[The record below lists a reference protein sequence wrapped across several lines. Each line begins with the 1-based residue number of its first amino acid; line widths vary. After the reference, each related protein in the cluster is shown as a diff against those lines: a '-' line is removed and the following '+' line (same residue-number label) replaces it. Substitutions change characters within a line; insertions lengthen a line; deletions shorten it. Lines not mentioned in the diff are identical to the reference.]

1 MPKTRERTEEKRQKD
16 RERQRHHRAHL
27 SPEKKAA
34 VRQRQRESR
43 KIRKMQKEEKLA
55 ALQEKARQF
64 TVKAKFLAAKNAEMK
79 ENVKEY
85 EALLAEEPMVND
97 DDAGNV
103 RDSFAYARSK
113 PALFEVLTG
122 ETNESFDELFELLK
136 APLAA
141 RNYRGEVRQRA
152 ASGKPRIRDKHQL
165 YICLLFLRQ
174 YPTYAMLMLALRALD
189 ELTLHHYIH
198 RVLCALDS
206 LTALQIKWPSDAEFD
221 ELLKKQQKWPF
232 AWLRNVV
239 CAVDGTEIRVA
250 RPTTGAIKN
259 KHYSGKKKQYAL
271 NVLLVVR
278 LDGVIIYCSEP
289 QPKMHD
295 QSFWKETGLRSR
307 FLGKPYGIIG
317 DGGFTFNY
325 APKAGSPANI
335 ISHSPHKRPR
345 RTKAN
350 PERQKL
356 SDVQKR
362 ENAELSKTR
371 VVVENTN
378 RRLKQYKILG
388 TKLRH
393 YHHGPE
399 GTVRKGITPA
409 LVVRVVAG
417 LTNRAILRSP
427 IRSMDWVPE
436 KVVDSDLISA
446 EGSDEEEVLEDEV
459 EKDE

>member
-1 MPKTRERTEEKRQKD
+1 MPKTRERAEEKRRKD
-16 RERQRHHRAHL
+16 RERQQHYRAHL

-34 VRQRQRESR
+34 VRDRQRESR
-43 KIRKMQKEEKLA
+43 KKCKMQKEERLA
-55 ALQEKARQF
+55 ALQTKAHQIC
-64 TVKAKFLAAKNAEMK
+64 VKAKALASKNAEMK
-79 ENVKEY
+79 ENFKEY
-85 EALLAEEPMVND
+85 EQLLSEEPMVND

-103 RDSFAYARSK
+103 RASFAYARSM
-113 PALFEVLTG
+113 PRLFEVLTG
-122 ETNESFDELFELLK
+122 ETNKSFDELFALLE

-141 RNYRGEVRQRA
+141 RNYRGELRQRA
-152 ASGKPRIRDKHQL
+152 ASGVPRIRDKHQL

-206 LTALQIKWPSDAEFD
+206 LAELQIKWPSDAEFD
-221 ELLKKQQKWPF
+221 ELLKRQQKWPF
-232 AWLRNVV
+232 AWLRKVV

-289 QPKMHD
+289 QAKMHD
-295 QSFWKETGLRSR
+295 QSFWNQTGLRSR
-307 FLGKPYGIIG
+307 FIGKPYGIIG

-325 APKAGSPANI
+325 TTKRGSATDI
-335 ISHSPHKRPR
+335 ISFTPHKRAR
-345 RTKAN
+345 RTKAK

-356 SDVQKR
+356 TDVQKR
-362 ENAELSKTR
+362 ANAELSKTR

-378 RRLKQYKILG
+378 RRLKMYKILG

-393 YHHGPE
+393 YRHTPG
-399 GTVRKGITPA
+399 GTPHKGITPA

-417 LTNRAILRSP
+417 LTNRSVLRCP
-427 IRSMDWVPE
+427 IRSIDWVPE
-436 KVVDSDLISA
+436 NVQDSDLVSH
-446 EGSDEEEVLEDEV
+446 EGSDEEEELEDEFDKA
-459 EKDE
+459 E